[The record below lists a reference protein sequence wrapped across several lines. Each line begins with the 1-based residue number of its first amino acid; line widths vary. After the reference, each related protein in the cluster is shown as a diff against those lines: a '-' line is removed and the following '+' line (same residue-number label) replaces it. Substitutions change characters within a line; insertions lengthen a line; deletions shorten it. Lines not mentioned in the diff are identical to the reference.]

1 MHDRTIRETTPLAF
15 GMERFTCL
23 WPGCD
28 WFVDWSRDAWLAE
41 HGHDVEVPTYVGP
54 DPMGWVHEFVA
65 AASVAYAGAVEA
77 SLHAHMDMEH
87 PSWTVEEL
95 ERHAAAYS
103 VIGLMG
109 HG

>member
-1 MHDRTIRETTPLAF
+1 MRDSTIRETTPLAI
-15 GMERFTCL
+15 GTERFTCL
-23 WPGCD
+23 WPNCEWFLD
-28 WFVDWSRDAWLAE
+28 WNQDAWVAE
-41 HGHDVEVPTYVGP
+41 HAAEVEVPAYSGD
-54 DPMGWVHEFVA
+54 DPMGWVHGYTRAV
-65 AASVAYAGAVEA
+65 VIAYRMAVEA

-87 PSWTVEEL
+87 PDWTVEEL